1 VAAAVLLAGT
11 ALLLADYMVARNAV
25 MDNLADN
32 RVVTALRG
40 AGGRAGPILGV
51 PVREQVSAT
60 SYVAALSRRR
70 ALNAYNQTPAPWL
83 NERMRQLQPI
93 SRGRVDPAALEVL
106 RGTGT
111 TQVVVINEPHIYQP
125 GQWRQVVDKLVAS
138 GHFRLALTDGPFALL
153 ELTGQP

>member
-1 VAAAVLLAGT
+1 VVLEEVAGNGGGA
-11 ALLLADYMVARNAV
+11 
-25 MDNLADN
+25 
-32 RVVTALRG
+32 ALRG
-40 AGGRAGPILGV
+40 AGDRAGPILGV

-83 NERMRQLQPI
+83 NERMRRLQPLG
-93 SRGRVDPAALEVL
+93 RGRAVPAAVEVL

-111 TQVVVINEPHIYQP
+111 TQVVVINEPHIYKP
-125 GQWRQVVDKLVAS
+125 GQWRQVVDRLVAS

-153 ELTGQP
+153 ELTGRP

>member
-1 VAAAVLLAGT
+1 
-11 ALLLADYMVARNAV
+11 
-25 MDNLADN
+25 
-32 RVVTALRG
+32 VVTALRG
-40 AGGRAGPILGV
+40 AGDRAGPILGV

-125 GQWRQVVDKLVAS
+125 GQWRRVVDKLVAS